1 MMTDSEHDYDEALDG
16 FESAFVPETLE
27 DDNDVHQHLEE
38 TYDTRLEAAR
48 RVIRDQ
54 RDFTS
59 QAKEDEFFYQFADI
73 TTRSSS
79 KAAGNLLHVLI
90 EVVKHN
96 GLRPENV
103 ERLARRLVEESP
115 DLLWYKNKEG
125 QTPILMAIRTCQDRL
140 LDYMMSTCVKN
151 KDRKIF
157 RECLHSALSAE
168 QDGKT
173 CLHAA
178 FNEKL
183 KPTTMRMLIEN
194 ASDEALGIRD
204 HTGKTPMHHAV
215 LFQQCTDA
223 RSELIDLFIQRDSSA
238 RSNKSKSEKTFLD
251 LLDQDGYSIY
261 REHQNTKKS
270 FMKQY
275 TEYQAARGNKREHA
289 DTPKAADRPPP
300 REPKSQGSTR
310 DPKPAPSARASGD
323 RDAERYGRGGS
334 DGTGAV
340 IDDREQLRQRKK
352 DEERARQ
359 EQATASI
366 KNDRPKDRDSTAR
379 DASRNRSARINE
391 SSGMVENETRY
402 AARQLDP
409 TPNSS
414 IKRSNTGHVEGRVP
428 DTEKRPARSE
438 LAARKTRDLHKA
450 MAICTKNSDKIL
462 QKLKLYYMRT
472 RNAEMVMFFL
482 YGKNMDDVQ
491 VGFDYQG
498 LPRQIVWKE
507 FTKRLGKDALSGL
520 KFDRV
525 LQYATFPRVE
535 VLAKGRLADLE
546 ETQQLQAGVLRHGA
560 NSRKDIKYFL
570 DWLYEKG
577 VRHIIK
583 LSVEDS
589 GDSGEKVHS
598 DQIIQESL
606 ERFVIEHL
614 DWQKTDLDPETILH
628 VGSRV
633 SPKENPSSEDPDSRD
648 TVSDRQLKK
657 LSLMWSGSNAVL
669 RAWSEPDALPL
680 LPHLQEVEII
690 RPPLHKAYDSPQWI
704 SKKIREFET
713 RLNKSRNAPQA
724 SIAPSSNGVSDFVAP
739 FTYVQVT
746 SVDPGTGDELRV
758 TSYNVSSPVATS
770 APDQGVNAH
779 RWLDSA
785 ARFATA
791 MAPFWENTVTDF
803 LGLSQNP
810 GTAERVEGDIILALI
825 DDGVDKFDTALSNQV
840 LEGKSFD
847 FHDERVRPPF
857 LSAKGHGT
865 VMASMILRVCP
876 MVKVYP
882 IRLKTYNNANGK
894 STIDAKYAAQAIQ
907 AALDKN
913 AAIISMSWTL
923 PMANGKDDTKDQ
935 RKFTELDYPSG
946 PWRDHF
952 FRIGAAHSNG
962 TVFQWT
968 PEDGITYV
976 FPGVD
981 VVQDQARG
989 SSSRDA
995 SEKEVA
1001 TRVKDLTGSSVAT
1014 ALGAG
1019 LAAMIIYCVKA
1030 SILAVKTANQN
1041 KAAINPIPDD
1051 RAMLVADPDAMK
1063 RAFASLGT
1071 LTSNRFVQ
1079 IWEELDRASTIL
1091 ERWQR
1096 ERLSPE
1102 ASLKCTQD
1110 FMEFGIKLASSV
1122 KQ

>member
-1 MMTDSEHDYDEALDG
+1 M
-16 FESAFVPETLE
+16 LE
-27 DDNDVHQHLEE
+27 DDNDGYRHSEE
-38 TYDTRLEAAR
+38 SYEMRLETAR
-48 RVIRDQ
+48 RLIRDQ

-59 QAKEDEFFYQFADI
+59 QAKEDEFFHQFADI
-73 TTRSSS
+73 ATITTKAAS
-79 KAAGNLLHVLI
+79 KTAGNLLHVLI

-96 GLRPENV
+96 GLKPEHV

-115 DLLWYKNKEG
+115 DLLWYPNKEG

-140 LDYMMSTCVKN
+140 LNYMISACVKN
-151 KDRKIF
+151 NDRPIF
-157 RECLHSALSAE
+157 RECLHSALSAI

-183 KPTTMRMLIEN
+183 KPETTRMLIEN

-215 LFQQCTDA
+215 LFRHCSDD
-223 RSELIDLFIQRDSSA
+223 RVRLIDLFIQKDCLA
-238 RSNKSKSEKTFLD
+238 RLNKPKSESTFLD
-251 LLDQDGYSIY
+251 LLDKDGYSVY
-261 REHQNTKKS
+261 REHRNNRKS
-270 FMKQY
+270 FTKQHKVRQ
-275 TEYQAARGNKREHA
+275 TARADKRDHA
-289 DTPKAADRPPP
+289 DAPRPAERPPP
-300 REPKSQGSTR
+300 REPKPQGSTR
-310 DPKPAPSARASGD
+310 DPKPAPPARASGD
-323 RDAERYGRGGS
+323 RDTERYSRGRGAG
-334 DGTGAV
+334 GIT
-340 IDDREQLRQRKK
+340 DDREQLRQRKK
-352 DEERARQ
+352 EEERARQ
-359 EQATASI
+359 EQPGLLA
-366 KNDRPKDRDSTAR
+366 KNDRPKDRDFVGR
-379 DASRNRSARINE
+379 DASRNRSTR
-391 SSGMVENETRY
+391 VNETAETDTRH
-402 AARQLDP
+402 AVRPLDP
-409 TPNSS
+409 APNTS
-414 IKRSNTGHVEGRVP
+414 IKRRNTGHVENGP
-428 DTEKRPARSE
+428 SESEKRRVGQDLTARQIRHN
-438 LAARKTRDLHKA
+438 ANA

-462 QKLKLYYMRT
+462 QKLKLYYMRSRT
-472 RNAEMVMFFL
+472 AEMVIFFL

-491 VGFDYQG
+491 TGFDYYG

-507 FTKRLGKDALSGL
+507 WTKRFGKDHESGL

-525 LQYATFPRVE
+525 LQYATFPRVD
-535 VLAKGRLADLE
+535 VLVRGRLTDLARSH
-546 ETQQLQAGVLRHGA
+546 QLQAGVPEQGA
-560 NSRKDIKYFL
+560 HSRKDIKYFL

-589 GDSGEKVHS
+589 GDSGQKVHG
-598 DQIIQESL
+598 DQVIQESL

-628 VGSRV
+628 VSSRV
-633 SPKENPSSEDPDSRD
+633 PLQGSSPPDGPDPVDS
-648 TVSDRQLKK
+648 VPDRQLKK

-680 LPHLQEVEII
+680 LPHLQEVEIT
-690 RPPLHKAYDSPQWI
+690 RPPPQKTYDSPQWI
-704 SKKIREFET
+704 NKKFEEFET
-713 RLNKSRNAPQA
+713 RLNKSRKEPQA
-724 SIAPSSNGVSDFVAP
+724 SITPISDGLSDVGTP
-739 FTYVQVT
+739 FSHVKVT
-746 SVDPGTGDELRV
+746 AVDPGTGDELQV
-758 TSYNVSSPVATS
+758 APHIASPVATS
-770 APDQGVNAH
+770 AQNQGVNAH

-785 ARFATA
+785 VRFASA
-791 MAPFWENTVTDF
+791 MAPFWENTVREF
-803 LGLSQNP
+803 LELRQNR
-810 GTAERVEGDIILALI
+810 GTAERVEGDVVLALI
-825 DDGVDKFDTALSNQV
+825 DDGVDKFDIGLSSQV

-876 MVKVYP
+876 MAKVYP

-968 PEDGITYV
+968 HDDGITYV

-981 VVQDQARG
+981 VIQDQAR
-989 SSSRDA
+989 SSSLKQA

-1001 TRVKDLTGSSVAT
+1001 SRVKDLTGSSVAT

-1019 LAAMIIYCVKA
+1019 LAAMVIYCVKA
-1030 SILAVKTANQN
+1030 SILAAKTASQN

-1063 RAFASLGT
+1063 GAIASLGM
-1071 LTSNRFVQ
+1071 LTSNGFVQ
-1079 IWEELDRASTIL
+1079 IWEQLDKASNIL
-1091 ERWQR
+1091 EKWQR
-1096 ERLSPE
+1096 ERSSPE
-1102 ASLKCTQD
+1102 AGLKCTRD
-1110 FMEFGIKLASSV
+1110 FMNFGIKLTNSV